1 MCAQSIVLSTPE
13 AREALAALDAL
24 GGPEAARRAGVALL
38 EAIHTARSEI
48 RLELSDARRRTL
60 DAALA
65 AREAELRTER
75 EARLHWGDATAAGI
89 YEELAGRVSGTRVRL
104 EAPLLAAVA

>member
-1 MCAQSIVLSTPE
+1 MCAQRIVLSTPE

-24 GGPEAARRAGVALL
+24 GGLEAARAGVALL

-48 RLELSDARRRTL
+48 RLELSGARRRTL